1 MIIINGYEYTIQDP
15 DDAALS
21 CLNYLNTYFS
31 DNNVKDSDGNTLYIE
46 PNISNPLFMLIMGV
60 GYLTGTLQKMIYSAA
75 SGISISESA
84 DRQLLNLARIARLR
98 RRASTKTTVM
108 LTMQAEE
115 STEVRITKGSVVTQN
130 IGQDTV
136 IFAPTQDMIIPAGG
150 SINIVYVANIYG
162 SFSIPAGQINK
173 LDTPIPGLYSVTN
186 AASVPGQAQET
197 IPELR
202 ARMNALSNARTQIDN
217 AADAITQLDGVTMCN
232 VYFNYSTVD
241 GIMISGVTVPP
252 RMALVIV
259 QGYSDHIA
267 EAFYSNM
274 MCLTAGKGDSRAVVQ
289 NYTTNAQQVIP
300 MYFIPPR
307 NKAIDIRI
315 YVSGTLSTAQQD
327 IVQDAV
333 MALAANM
340 RIAAPITAG
349 QVIRVCAERAQGVAV
364 NDVEISVSGDD
375 SWSYMITPQPDEI
388 ISLNRNNVVFV

>member
-1 MIIINGYEYTIQDP
+1 MITINGYEYTIQDP

-98 RRASTKTTVM
+98 RRAATKTTVM
-108 LTMQAEE
+108 LTMQAEG
-115 STEVRITKGSVVTQN
+115 STEVRITKDSVVTQN

-136 IFAPTQDMIIPAGG
+136 IFAPTQDMVIPAGG

-241 GIMISGVTVPP
+241 GIMISGITVPP

-274 MCLTAGKGDSRAVVQ
+274 MCLTAGQGDSRAVVQ

-327 IVQDAV
+327 LLKDAV